1 MIEKNKNNHALNG
14 IKILDLT
21 RVLGGPYATQ
31 ILADHGAEVIKIES
45 KIGDEVR
52 AWGPPFINDMASYF
66 INVNRNKK
74 SIAIDLTKQEGK
86 EIILELLKKSDIII
100 ENFKTGTMEKWG
112 LGYEEVLREKFPKL
126 IHCRISGFGA
136 KGPLGGA
143 PGYDAIVQAMTGM
156 MSVNGH
162 ADGGDVRIGAP
173 VVDMGTGLYSTI
185 GILMALQEREKS
197 GLGQFLDMSLYDSAL
212 ALMHPHTGNYFLSK
226 KPGKATGNAHPNISP
241 YDKFK
246 TATNEI
252 FMGIGNDAGFIR
264 LCKALDL
271 DHLAKDERFL
281 TNGDRVKNRIE
292 LTKYL
297 EDALSNV
304 DGVEFSEKLLSAGV
318 PAGPVRNI
326 EEALN
331 HLAKDERF
339 LTNGDR
345 VKNRIELTKYLE
357 DALSKVDGVEFSEK
371 LLSAGVPAGPVR
383 NIEEALNH
391 PQTKERE
398 MTISKEDYKGV
409 SSPIKF
415 SRSKAVG
422 VKHKPPFIGEHTRE
436 VFRGNRYS
444 EDRLHRLF
452 ENDIIFANKS

>member
-1 MIEKNKNNHALNG
+1 MSDQNNIISYALNG

-31 ILADHGAEVIKIES
+31 ILADHGAEVIKVES

-52 AWGPPFINDMASYF
+52 GWGPPFINDMASYF

-74 SIAIDLTKQEGK
+74 SIAIDLTKKEGK
-86 EIILELLKKSDIII
+86 ELILELVKSCDVLI

-112 LGYEEVLREKFPKL
+112 LGYEEVLSSKFPKL

-136 KGPLGGA
+136 TGPLGGA

-156 MSVNGH
+156 MSINGH
-162 ADGGDVRIGAP
+162 ASGGDVRVGAP
-173 VVDMGTGLYSTI
+173 VVDMGTGLYATI
-185 GILMALQEREKS
+185 GILMAIQERHKS
-197 GLGQFLDMSLYDSAL
+197 GLGQFIDMSLYDSAL

-226 KPGKATGNAHPNISP
+226 KPGTATGNAHPNIAP

-252 FMGIGNDAGFIR
+252 FMGIGNDAGFVR
-264 LCKALDL
+264 LCKALNL
-271 DHLAKDERFL
+271 DELITDKRFL
-281 TNGDRVKNRIE
+281 SNGDRVENRIA

-304 DGVEFSEKLLSAGV
+304 DGVEFSEKLLAAGI

-326 EEALN
+326 EEA
-331 HLAKDERF
+331 
-339 LTNGDR
+339 
-345 VKNRIELTKYLE
+345 I
-357 DALSKVDGVEFSEK
+357 
-371 LLSAGVPAGPVR
+371 
-383 NIEEALNH
+383 NH
-391 PQTKERE
+391 PQTKERQ
-398 MTISKEDYKGV
+398 MTISKDEYKGV

-415 SRSKAVG
+415 SRSRPVG
-422 VKHKPPFIGEHTRE
+422 VKHKPPIIGQHTKDILKE
-436 VFRGNRYS
+436 AGYNEDAINKLLSEEIVFQ
-444 EDRLHRLF
+444 
-452 ENDIIFANKS
+452 NKP

>member
-1 MIEKNKNNHALNG
+1 MTNQNNIITSALNG

-45 KIGDEVR
+45 QIGDEVR
-52 AWGPPFINDMASYF
+52 GWGPPFINEMASYF

-74 SIAIDLTKQEGK
+74 SVAIDLTKHEGRN
-86 EIILELLKKSDIII
+86 IILDLLKSSDVVI

-112 LGYEEVLREKFPKL
+112 LGYEDVLKNKFPKL

-156 MSVNGH
+156 MSINGH
-162 ADGGDVRIGAP
+162 ADGGDVRVGAP
-173 VVDMGTGLYSTI
+173 VVDMGTGLYATI
-185 GILMALQEREKS
+185 GILMALQERHNS
-197 GLGQFLDMSLYDSAL
+197 GLGQFIDMSLYDSAL

-226 KPGKATGNAHPNISP
+226 KPGKATGNAHPNIAP

-252 FMGIGNDAGFIR
+252 FMGIGNDAGFAR
-264 LCKALDL
+264 LCKALKL
-271 DHLAKDERFL
+271 DHLITDKRFL
-281 TNGDRVKNRIE
+281 SNGDRVNNRDD

-297 EDALSNV
+297 EDALK
-304 DGVEFSEKLLSAGV
+304 E
-318 PAGPVRNI
+318 
-326 EEALN
+326 
-331 HLAKDERF
+331 
-339 LTNGDR
+339 
-345 VKNRIELTKYLE
+345 
-357 DALSKVDGVEFSEK
+357 VDGVEFSEK

-391 PQTKERE
+391 PQTLERN
-398 MTISKEDYKGV
+398 MTISKEDYTGV

-415 SRSKAVG
+415 SRSKSVG
-422 VKHKPPFIGEHTRE
+422 VKHKPPLIGQNTKEILKDVGYNKE
-436 VFRGNRYS
+436 EIEEMLSNQ
-444 EDRLHRLF
+444 
-452 ENDIIFANKS
+452 IIFQKKL